1 VVDAPK
7 PLLKWNATTY
17 FQITPFERVSATV
30 GLCFRETRFCRAE
43 TAAGKGPSHS
53 TARQQRQ
60 SAHTQTPPVALFA
73 RRREISVCS
82 NFQPNDYQPLA
93 LSSRHRW
100 PAPAWHGR
108 RSPHRLAGGM
118 VPTAPDDRPSCAVI
132 ARILEQSKRNFC
144 GRDEA
149 AEIVSLKFN
158 WPFAEKRAH
167 TRQPR
172 YFGHFASHEIPA
184 SGAVGQCSELAAD
197 NRLVASSSPPSPRWQ
212 LITAWL
218 EVRVLSAPLRS
229 RHQTEIFRFF
239 IKSPELA
246 GIRARILSLQ
256 AVD

>member
-1 VVDAPK
+1 MH
-7 PLLKWNATTY
+7 
-17 FQITPFERVSATV
+17 
-30 GLCFRETRFCRAE
+30 E
-43 TAAGKGPSHS
+43 TAWWGW
-53 TARQQRQ
+53 
-60 SAHTQTPPVALFA
+60 
-73 RRREISVCS
+73 EDS
-82 NFQPNDYQPLA
+82 NFQPNDYQSLA

-108 RSPHRLAGGM
+108 RSRHRLAGGM

-132 ARILEQSKRNFC
+132 ARLLEQSKRNFC
-144 GRDEA
+144 GRDEG

-172 YFGHFASHEIPA
+172 YFGHFASHEIPT

-218 EVRVLSAPLRS
+218 EVRVLLGPPHRPV
-229 RHQTEIFRFF
+229 QTEISRCRAGRYAARDRNETQWRAASDHRQSGCPGQLVV
-239 IKSPELA
+239 SPNALGVA
-246 GIRARILSLQ
+246 GHHVEVL
-256 AVD
+256 AVDVTAVDFTPVRTVSTANSERTDA